1 MARATCLAV
10 LLAGASAL
18 TPEDFVLKW
27 GPNGRGVVQE
37 LLLADLSSLSKLEDG
52 DPFGGLWD
60 IISKITGAWQ
70 SIVNAFKTTYSEE
83 IADKEFNN
91 GWSKFKASTRAFKG
105 AGLAYSDE
113 DEFFTDIKTMIQLPS
128 KYSDDFDK
136 QIEWIKFFDES
147 TWSSHDTQFDIGK
160 TGSDSNFQMYAK
172 KRGNGEDKL
181 DVLFLTVAQEF
192 HKADNYFVIS
202 QTHSYLGGIFS
213 KTELKVKKV
222 PAGLTDE
229 DITFVSDFFELQA
242 YQQLAMASGGQVP
255 VPPDPTFGATEPA
268 LLV

>member
-1 MARATCLAV
+1 M
-10 LLAGASAL
+10 G
-18 TPEDFVLKW
+18 E
-27 GPNGRGVVQE
+27 GRGIVSEVTASDINDPPAQ
-37 LLLADLSSLSKLEDG
+37 
-52 DPFGGLWD
+52 DPFGSLWD
-60 IISKITGAWQ
+60 IIDRITGSWQ
-70 SIVNAFKTTYSEE
+70 NIVNAFKTEYKEE
-83 IADKEFNN
+83 IVDKEFEN

-105 AGLAYSDE
+105 AGLAYADE
-113 DEFFTDIKTMIQLPS
+113 DEFFADIKEMIELPA

-136 QIEWIKFFDES
+136 QIQWIKFFDES

-160 TGSDSNFQMYAK
+160 DGSDSNSQMYAK
-172 KRGNGEDKL
+172 KRGNDEDKL
-181 DVLFLTVAQEF
+181 DVLFLTVNQEF

-213 KTELKVKKV
+213 KTELKVKTV

-255 VPPDPTFGATEPA
+255 VPPDPDLGATAPG